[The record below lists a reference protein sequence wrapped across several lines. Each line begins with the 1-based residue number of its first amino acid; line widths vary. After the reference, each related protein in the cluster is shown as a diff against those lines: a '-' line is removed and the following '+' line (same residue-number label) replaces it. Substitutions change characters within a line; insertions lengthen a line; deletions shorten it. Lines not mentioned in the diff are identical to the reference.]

1 MFEKYLTYSMLSI
14 LVTTN
19 VSAMLGCSQ
28 KALDRSVEA
37 HAIAI
42 QEGWPITEES
52 TQSDSQFLSAD
63 ANENENFNTFLDEEK
78 FDNLIADGQSLESQ
92 LSKILRKSNFTEFL
106 TVCSD
111 VFKKKEQAPIVKAQ
125 MYILLEHV
133 ILLLKKVK
141 ETKQRFVMTVFD

>member
-1 MFEKYLTYSMLSI
+1 MFEKYLAYSMLSI

-37 HAIAI
+37 HVIAI

-52 TQSDSQFLSAD
+52 IQFDSQFLSAD
-63 ANENENFNTFLDEEK
+63 ATENENFNTFLDEEK

-106 TVCSD
+106 TVCSN
-111 VFKKKEQAPIVKAQ
+111 VFKKKEHPPIVKAQ

-133 ILLLKKVK
+133 ILQLKKVK